1 MLNQNPK
8 PYFNQVAMI
17 ESQYESKR
25 RNLTNSNNASLLQ
38 NKSPLRER
46 ESTPSLTQTRT
57 ASTRLHECILK
68 GHFRMARKSLS
79 RLSAHAGISRPWL
92 VWDRRPYRGGRAIK
106 TIVRIMG
113 IRLRSLWSIKI
124 MRCSISVSAVPF
136 RWSAMVSS
144 WPRSQNSNRNNPRI
158 LE

>member
-68 GHFRMARKSLS
+68 AQFRMARKSLS
-79 RLSAHAGISRPWL
+79 RLSAHAGTSRPWL
-92 VWDRRPYRGGRAIK
+92 V
-106 TIVRIMG
+106 
-113 IRLRSLWSIKI
+113 
-124 MRCSISVSAVPF
+124 
-136 RWSAMVSS
+136 
-144 WPRSQNSNRNNPRI
+144 
-158 LE
+158 